1 MKRLSILFWNRQN
14 KKEKSTRKR
23 KRYPLQFP
31 EDNSE
36 EGAILQTNKPVQKLW
51 NNQKRT
57 TTHYNTLQRAR
68 EHIYIR
74 QASRQL
80 SGFYYVLCAIER

>member
-1 MKRLSILFWNRQN
+1 MTSLSVLFWNRQN

-57 TTHYNTLQRAR
+57 TTHYNVHMNTFILGKLHGSSVDFIMCCVLQRDN
-68 EHIYIR
+68 
-74 QASRQL
+74 
-80 SGFYYVLCAIER
+80 